1 MAAVDRL
8 VWRLAHPAGEVD
20 VTEDGRVRGDDP
32 ALVALLED
40 RLREPVTVFR
50 HGTMRV
56 RSGAPDTT
64 IELQPGD
71 SRYVVARVRALCDR
85 DPEFCMLGCS
95 WEDG

>member
-1 MAAVDRL
+1 MDRL
-8 VWRLAHPAGEVD
+8 VWRLAHRAGEVD
-20 VTEDGRVRGDDP
+20 VVEDGRVRGDDP
-32 ALVALLED
+32 ALVALLEN

-50 HGTMRV
+50 RGTMRP
-56 RSGAPDTT
+56 RSGAPEGA

-85 DPEFCMLGCS
+85 ETEFTMLGCS